1 MQKLQNLAV
10 EAYVRHLCTGFG
22 GQQMFIEP
30 FVRQISHPLRVIVL
44 RAVFDYVRRASSGHI
59 ITILSMLASIF
70 ERAESYGGVNTVQSL
85 VRNHRYQPDVEL
97 EYLQYSEANWW
108 QFVRSKFAHDET
120 LWSRINDGY
129 CSLVESV
136 VSVDIFN
143 QLDPRID
150 VIRLLTALRTYPRER
165 AIRQI
170 VEGWAAFKL
179 EYYAEGD
186 FYWCTNC
193 YDKMLVNLHM
203 NGMKDCQEICGEDDD
218 WETMY
223 EEEYCSDDLLFLLDD
238 HQTNAIAPS
247 RELELE
253 ERLITTRNPSYAY
266 KFVSGMLGSHLNY
279 LCVDCHSP
287 VLQFYPAI
295 K

>member
-10 EAYVRHLCTGFG
+10 EAYVRYLCTGFG
-22 GQQMFIEP
+22 GQQLFIEP
-30 FVRQISHPLRVIVL
+30 FVRQFSHPLRVIVL
-44 RAVFDYVRRASSGHI
+44 RTVFDYVRRASSGDI
-59 ITILSMLASIF
+59 NTILSMLASIF
-70 ERAESYGGVNTVQSL
+70 ERAESYGGVKTVQSL
-85 VRNHRYQPDVEL
+85 VSKRRYPPDVEL
-97 EYLQYSEANWW
+97 AYLQYSEANWW
-108 QFVRSKFAHDET
+108 QFVRSNFARDET

-136 VSVDIFN
+136 VSVEDILSE
-143 QLDPRID
+143 LDPRID

-186 FYWCTNC
+186 FYWCTKC
-193 YDKMLVNLHM
+193 YDQMLINLCM
-203 NGMKDCQEICGEDDD
+203 NGMKDCQEICEDDD

-223 EEEYCSDDLLFLLDD
+223 EEEYFSDDLLFLLDD
-238 HQTNAIAPS
+238 HQTNAITPS

-266 KFVSGMLGSHLNY
+266 KFVSGILASHLHY
-279 LCVDCHSP
+279 LCVGCRTP